1 MKVSESWLREH
12 VEVEAATEELIEQL
26 TMAGLEVDAVE
37 PAAADFSGVL
47 VGEITSAEKH
57 PDADKLK
64 VCTVQGA
71 NNEAFNVVCG
81 APNARVGLKVPFA
94 TVGATLPGD
103 FTIKKAKLRGV
114 ESFGMLCSAS
124 ELGLSDDSDGLFE
137 LPTSA
142 ETGANVRD
150 YLQLDDNLIEVDLT
164 PNRGDCLSI
173 IGLTREIAVLNN
185 TTSTWTRIEALPA
198 NIADE
203 VKDTFKVSLTAG
215 SACPRYAGRV
225 VRGINPSAET
235 PLWMQEKLRRSG
247 IRSIHPVVDITNFV
261 MLELGQPLHGFDLA
275 KLNTAIEVRYACSD
289 ESITLLDGAE
299 LKLDTETLV
308 IADSQQVLAIA
319 GIMGGQ
325 HSGVSDDTVDI
336 FFESAHFN
344 PLTIAGKARQY
355 GLHTDSSHRFERGV
369 DPELPMIAL
378 ERATQLLQEI
388 AGGKAG
394 PAVCTELADELPP
407 RLTVTLR
414 ASQIRRLLK
423 LEITGDRILTILNSL
438 GLQLIDTGT
447 DAEGKGKGGNETW
460 HFQIPSWRFDL
471 SIEADLIEEIARI
484 YGYNKLP
491 KSQLTLAPE
500 IKASAPSPLNPI
512 RATLVNRGYQE
523 AITYSFIAP
532 QLQQLL
538 NPGQEA
544 VAITNPISADMAVMR
559 TSLWPGL
566 LSALQYNVNRQQSR
580 VRLFETGLRFASQA
594 AGEQWPTVAGVIT
607 GKRSSENWNNTT
619 EDVDFYDIKGDVEAL
634 LSAAGVADKVEHIAG
649 NLDALHPGQTLE
661 IKLNKGKAIGYIG
674 KLNPVIQKALDLDQ
688 PVFLFEL
695 HLEHL
700 PANPVDQLSQIS
712 RFPEVRR
719 DIAVV
724 VDQQISVSD
733 LTAIVRANS
742 GEYLTE
748 LKVFDV
754 YQGKGVEKHSKSIG
768 LGLTFQDKSRT
779 LSDSEVNTAEETVIR
794 ALEDQF
800 GASLRR

>member
-12 VEVEAATEELIEQL
+12 VEVDAATEELIEQL

-37 PAAADFSGVL
+37 PAAANFSGVL

-198 NIADE
+198 NIAGE
-203 VKDTFKVSLTAG
+203 VAGDIKDTFNVSLTAG

-275 KLNTAIEVRYACSD
+275 KLNVAIEVRYARSD

-308 IADSQQVLAIA
+308 IADGQQALAIA

-407 RLTVTLR
+407 RLNVTLR
-414 ASQIRRLLK
+414 AAQIKRLLK
-423 LEITGDRILTILNSL
+423 LEIASDRILTILNSL
-438 GLQLIDTGT
+438 GLQLLNTAGEAGD
-447 DAEGKGKGGNETW
+447 ETW
-460 HFQIPSWRFDL
+460 HFQIPFWRFDL

-500 IKASAPSPLNPI
+500 IKASAPNPLNPI

-532 QLQQLL
+532 QLQQLF

-566 LSALQYNVNRQQSR
+566 LSALQYNINRQQSR
-580 VRLFETGLRFASQA
+580 VRLFETGLRFASHA

-634 LSAAGVADKVEHIAG
+634 LTAIGVADKVEHIVG

-661 IKLNKGKAIGYIG
+661 IKFNQEKIVGYIG

-695 HLEHL
+695 YLEHL
-700 PANPVDQLSQIS
+700 RANPVDQLSQIS

-768 LGLTFQDKSRT
+768 LGLTFQNKSRT
-779 LSDSEVNTAEETVIR
+779 LSDHEVNTAEETVIR